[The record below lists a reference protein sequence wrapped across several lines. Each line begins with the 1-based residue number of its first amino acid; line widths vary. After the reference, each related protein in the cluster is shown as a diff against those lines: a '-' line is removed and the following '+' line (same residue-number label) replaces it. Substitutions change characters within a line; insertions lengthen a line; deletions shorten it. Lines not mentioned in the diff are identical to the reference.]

1 MNGQEQSL
9 MDLFSDPNT
18 IHSLS
23 FGEKMLGSTITMIM
37 GLGITFMILIR
48 LWIFIA
54 LMGQVLGSTGGKK
67 KETPAASAAA
77 AAAAA
82 PAPAEAEEAASDDSL
97 VAVIAAAVAA
107 FEGDSVN
114 NLVVRRITRLSGGQT
129 PWENAALNARMGT
142 RDVMKREIN
151 KPTGR

>member
-37 GLGITFMILIR
+37 GLGITFMILI
-48 LWIFIA
+48 LIWIFIA
-54 LMGQVLGSTGGKK
+54 IMGKVLGSTGGKK
-67 KETPAASAAA
+67 KETPAAS

>member
-37 GLGITFMILIR
+37 GLGITFLILI
-48 LWIFIA
+48 LIWIFIA
-54 LMGQVLGSTGGKK
+54 IMGKVLGSTGGKK
-67 KETPAASAAA
+67 KETPAPSAVP
-77 AAAAA
+77 AAA
-82 PAPAEAEEAASDDSL
+82 PAPAKAEEAASDDSL

-107 FEGDSVN
+107 FEGDSVS